1 MNDVVVGYST
11 TFTTDKDNRI
21 VAIRD
26 VFTPL
31 HSGGKLRSAFG
42 YQLDIPV
49 TAVNGVKVE
58 NGSSAAGL
66 EKNQDKAVVIL
77 FDDIEQAVARGPS
90 PSRSNWTGGCRWT
103 R

>member
-11 TFTTDKDNRI
+11 TFTVDKDNRI

-26 VFTPL
+26 VVTPL

-49 TAVNGVKVE
+49 TAVQRREDRKRV
-58 NGSSAAGL
+58 
-66 EKNQDKAVVIL
+66 
-77 FDDIEQAVARGPS
+77 FDGR
-90 PSRSNWTGGCRWT
+90 T
-103 R
+103 RKEPG